1 MQEQSAVPMQKE
13 NRLVRSTFSEEKFL
27 IVAVAHKLIMK
38 QHCHAGLR
46 KAEITLGCVT
56 GTGFQRSIIFC
67 SSYNTAFWNSALVL
81 AVCHGN

>member
-1 MQEQSAVPMQKE
+1 MQEQSAVPMEKE
-13 NRLVRSTFSEEKFL
+13 KKLVRNTASGKKSL
-27 IVAVAHKLIMK
+27 IVAVVHKLIMK

-56 GTGFQRSIIFC
+56 GAGFQRSVIFC

-81 AVCHGN
+81 AVCHSN

>member
-13 NRLVRSTFSEEKFL
+13 KKLVKSISSEKKCL
-27 IVAVAHKLIMK
+27 IVAVAHKLNMK

-56 GTGFQRSIIFC
+56 GTGFQRSVIFC
-67 SSYNTAFWNSALVL
+67 SSYNTPFWNSALVL
-81 AVCHGN
+81 AECHSK